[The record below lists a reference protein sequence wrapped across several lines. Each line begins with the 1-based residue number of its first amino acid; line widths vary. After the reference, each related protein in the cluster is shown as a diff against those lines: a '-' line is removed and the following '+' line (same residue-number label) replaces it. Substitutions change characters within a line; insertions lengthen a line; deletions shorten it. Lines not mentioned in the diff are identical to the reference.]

1 MVEKVGRE
9 ECGTESR
16 SLASDPA
23 ELSGRATPRC
33 GGPVGHGGPGA
44 SWVHEELLKDGL
56 GVRKGANHLRREL
69 TLAV

>member
-1 MVEKVGRE
+1 MGQ
-9 ECGTESR
+9 SR

-23 ELSGRATPRC
+23 ELPGRAAPGG

-44 SWVHEELLKDGL
+44 SWVHAELLKDGL
-56 GVRKGANHLRREL
+56 GVRTGADHPRREL